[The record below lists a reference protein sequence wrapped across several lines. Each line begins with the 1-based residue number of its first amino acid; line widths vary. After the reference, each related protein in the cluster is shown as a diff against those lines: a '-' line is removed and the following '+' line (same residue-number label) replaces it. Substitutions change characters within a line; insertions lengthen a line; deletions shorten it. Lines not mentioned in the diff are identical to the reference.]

1 MAVDEANELFD
12 FWNEHPE
19 FLGLV
24 RADGSTSS
32 ASKPSRLATK
42 SDVRE
47 LLALQG

>member
-1 MAVDEANELFD
+1 MEVDEAMDLFD

-24 RADGSTSS
+24 RGDGSTSS
-32 ASKPSRLATK
+32 PSRLATK
-42 SDVRE
+42 ADVKE